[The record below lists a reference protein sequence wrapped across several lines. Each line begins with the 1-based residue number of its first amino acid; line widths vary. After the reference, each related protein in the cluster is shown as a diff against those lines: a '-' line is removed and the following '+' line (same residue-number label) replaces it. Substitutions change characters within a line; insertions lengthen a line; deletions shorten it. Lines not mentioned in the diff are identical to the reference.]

1 MLTYSINCCIK
12 SNRHCNVR
20 LKRLITRLSEL
31 PEKRFRYPWEIK
43 VIFAALF
50 WSLKHAA
57 LFKTTHSFQ
66 HHSKT
71 DNLYFWCLTVRNT
84 SKKSMIL
91 FWWCSFKEATSEDWS
106 ITCSCSHE
114 SLRPV
119 RLLVSLGRKAQDLVG
134 DQTVGIS
141 SPLTMTQMKWS
152 NLSKGIKEWKRIV
165 ELKVSQKETSHDKR
179 IQSRSKKVQLL
190 H

>member
-84 SKKSMIL
+84 RKKNSRVKSLWFCFDGALSKKPHLKTEVSHVPALTKVFALSDCSYLWVEKLRI
-91 FWWCSFKEATSEDWS
+91 WWE
-106 ITCSCSHE
+106 I
-114 SLRPV
+114 
-119 RLLVSLGRKAQDLVG
+119 RLWG
-134 DQTVGIS
+134 
-141 SPLTMTQMKWS
+141 
-152 NLSKGIKEWKRIV
+152 
-165 ELKVSQKETSHDKR
+165 
-179 IQSRSKKVQLL
+179 
-190 H
+190 